1 MTVGVLE
8 VVLKQRLKIKNDNEI
23 IFDEMQATIGFD
35 ESSEN
40 IIYLFTEFVAQA
52 VSYISPEIN

>member
-23 IFDEMQATIGFD
+23 IFDEMQATIGLD

-52 VSYISPEIN
+52 LLYISREIN